1 MNYKVWN
8 KISSINGLEPQHFL
22 SKPPFKN
29 YEGDIILIY
38 GEDDKVSQVE
48 CKDIL
53 ASVYGIDKT
62 LSLDEFMTQYFEKL
76 TTIETIE
83 INETSEINQTSDKSW
98 LKNNIKLA

>member
-1 MNYKVWN
+1 MNYKLWN
-8 KISSINGLEPQHFL
+8 RIDTINGIEANYFLEQ
-22 SKPPFKN
+22 KPFKD

-38 GEDDKVSQVE
+38 GKDDKISQVE

-62 LSLDEFMTQYFEKL
+62 LSLDEFMTQYYEKL

-83 INETSEINQTSDKSW
+83 INETSEINQTSDKS
-98 LKNNIKLA
+98 

>member
-1 MNYKVWN
+1 MNYKIWD
-8 KISSINGLEPQHFL
+8 KTSSINGFETQHFL
-22 SKPPFKN
+22 SKQPFKN

-83 INETSEINQTSDKSW
+83 INETSEINQTSDKS
-98 LKNNIKLA
+98 

>member
-1 MNYKVWN
+1 MNYSLWN
-8 KISSINGLEPQHFL
+8 KKDTINGKEANYFL
-22 SKPPFKN
+22 GQKPFKD

-38 GEDDKVSQVE
+38 GKDGKISQVE

-83 INETSEINQTSDKSW
+83 INETSEINQTSNES
-98 LKNNIKLA
+98 

>member
-1 MNYKVWN
+1 MNYKVWD
-8 KISSINGLEPQHFL
+8 KTSLINGLEPQHFL
-22 SKPPFKN
+22 SKQPFKN
-29 YEGDIILIY
+29 YECDIILIY
-38 GEDDKVSQVE
+38 GEDGKVSQVE

-83 INETSEINQTSDKSW
+83 INETSEINQTSNKS
-98 LKNNIKLA
+98 

>member
-1 MNYKVWN
+1 MNYKVWD
-8 KISSINGLEPQHFL
+8 KTSSINGLDPQHFL
-22 SKPPFKN
+22 SKQPFKN

-62 LSLDEFMTQYFEKL
+62 LSLDEFMKQYFEKL
-76 TTIETIE
+76 TKIETIE
-83 INETSEINQTSDKSW
+83 INETSEINQTIDKS
-98 LKNNIKLA
+98 